1 VSAGNVGA
9 LELSTAQ
16 CPGDFEDAVDA
27 EGSRLYALAY
37 SILGDA
43 NEAED
48 VLQETMVQAWR
59 AWDTILDPS
68 RRGAW
73 LATICVRTALRTRT
87 RLRLRSPLPG
97 LGEDLPAP
105 GTPLSQL
112 DIVEACRLLSP
123 RQRAVVVLH
132 YVHGYSLDECA
143 PILGCRAG
151 TVRPHL
157 RRALR
162 KLRRVY
168 VDD

>member
-1 VSAGNVGA
+1 MTVSAGA
-9 LELSTAQ
+9 LELG
-16 CPGDFEDAVDA
+16 GDGRALEFEVAVDA
-27 EGSRLYALAY
+27 EGPRLYALAL
-37 SILGDA
+37 SVVGDRA
-43 NEAED
+43 DAED

-59 AWDTILDPS
+59 GWGALVDPA

-73 LATICVRTALRTRT
+73 LATICVRTALRTRR
-87 RLRLRSPLPG
+87 RLRRLKPQSMLA
-97 LGEDLPAP
+97 ELPAV
-105 GTPLSQL
+105 GTPVSRL

-132 YVHGYSLDECA
+132 YVHGYTLDECG

-162 KLRRVY
+162 KLREVY

>member
-1 VSAGNVGA
+1 MSAGGGGA
-9 LELSTAQ
+9 LELSASA
-16 CPGDFEDAVDA
+16 CPRDFEDAVDA
-27 EGSRLYALAY
+27 QGSRLYAIAY

-48 VLQETMVQAWR
+48 VLQDTMVQAWR
-59 AWDTILDPS
+59 AWDTLVDPT

-73 LATICVRTALRTRT
+73 LTTICVRTALRTRR
-87 RLRLRSPLPG
+87 RLRLRSPQAG
-97 LGEDLPAP
+97 LGDDLPAP